1 MSGFSD
7 NLRALR
13 KERGLSQAALAAALG
28 LAKSTIS
35 MYENGQ
41 RQPEFEVEEAI
52 ADYFN
57 VNLDYLRGRGAERLP
72 GNIVP
77 LPPVGTVPLIGTIA
91 CGAPILATENIEDM
105 VPAPG
110 CVQADFAL
118 RCRGDSMINARI
130 FDGDLVYIHQQ
141 ETVEDGEIAAVLI
154 DDEATLKRVH
164 LYPDHIV
171 LEPENPQYRPLTY
184 WEQDMSKVRIL
195 GRATYFISPV
205 R

>member
-1 MSGFSD
+1 MSSFSE
-7 NLRALR
+7 NLRSLR
-13 KERGLSQAALAAALG
+13 KERGLSQAELGEFLG

-52 ADYFN
+52 ADFFN
-57 VNLDYLRGRGAERLP
+57 VNLDYLRGRRRTNHITNIIHLP
-72 GNIVP
+72 DVR
-77 LPPVGTVPLIGTIA
+77 TVPLIGTIA
-91 CGAPILATENIEDM
+91 CGAPILATENIEDT
-105 VPAPG
+105 VAAPG
-110 CVQADFAL
+110 YVHADFAL

-141 ETVEDGEIAAVLI
+141 DTVDDGDIAAVLI
-154 DDEATLKRVH
+154 DDEATLKRVR
-164 LYPDHIV
+164 LYSDHIV

-184 WEQDMSKVRIL
+184 WEEDMGKVRIL
-195 GRATYFISPV
+195 GKATYFVSPV